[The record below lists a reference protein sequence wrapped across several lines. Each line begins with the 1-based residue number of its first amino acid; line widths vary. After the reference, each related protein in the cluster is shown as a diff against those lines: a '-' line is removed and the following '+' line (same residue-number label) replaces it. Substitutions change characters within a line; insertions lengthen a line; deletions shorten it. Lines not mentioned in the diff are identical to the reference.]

1 MKKGP
6 KDETANY
13 RPISLLSTFSKI
25 FEKQMKVH
33 LIKYLESKSI
43 LSSHQYGFRSG
54 LSTFDALNSLTRD
67 LYEALDQRMSA
78 ITIYIDFKS
87 AFDTINH
94 DILLKKLSF
103 YGIRGPILEW
113 FKSYLTKRTQ
123 SVTYLDATSSKL
135 VQTRGI
141 PQGSVLGPIL
151 FLTYIQDMPNV
162 FDSLKSILF
171 ADDSSL
177 ILIGPN
183 LHDLIYRAN
192 SE

>member
-1 MKKGP
+1 MDFDPVFRLLTLLTVLLGTFMKPSIK
-6 KDETANY
+6 ECQ
-13 RPISLLSTFSKI
+13 LLLFTLILNPPLTQLTTI
-25 FEKQMKVH
+25 F
-33 LIKYLESKSI
+33 YLK
-43 LSSHQYGFRSG
+43 SSH
-54 LSTFDALNSLTRD
+54 
-67 LYEALDQRMSA
+67 
-78 ITIYIDFKS
+78 
-87 AFDTINH
+87 
-94 DILLKKLSF
+94 F
-103 YGIRGPILEW
+103 YGIRRPILEW

-151 FLTYIQDMPNV
+151 FLIYIQDMPNV

-183 LHDLIYRAN
+183 LNELIYRAN
-192 SE
+192 SELGKLYTWVPSNRLTINTSKITIQ